1 MALKPTLAT
10 RRTCTG
16 CMACVDS
23 CAHSALESYMARDG
37 HLYVRWNRTD
47 CTGCGACSRT
57 CPVITPHKPE
67 PGKPG
72 IRAAWANDER
82 LRMKSSSGGVFAALA
97 VQTLAEGGVVFG
109 AAMKG
114 TQVVHRAVERIDD
127 LEALQGSKYQQ
138 GDLSGVYR
146 KVRKYLR
153 EGRAVLFSGV
163 PCQVAGLYG
172 MLGGKRPDNLLAVDL
187 VCSGFPSLLPLQSF
201 LKHEPYGRVETLTY
215 RDKRDGWYDDAKQRI
230 SSQDLTLYPE
240 DGTPVKLYSG
250 LVYSAF
256 GSHLTNRSSCLNCP
270 FARAHRLADL
280 TLADYWGDRDYPDQH
295 YAGLSAVVVHS
306 RKGLEA
312 ISKADLTVHPSTW
325 AKFLHSCYRMVCGR
339 HPFIRLHPGRWL
351 RTFAFTRGSYA
362 LQQHLFYVKPMT
374 LLTFPYRAW
383 GGFLFRMSGMW
394 IDRVVKHA
402 INNLDT

>member
-146 KVRKYLR
+146 KVR
-153 EGRAVLFSGV
+153 
-163 PCQVAGLYG
+163 
-172 MLGGKRPDNLLAVDL
+172 
-187 VCSGFPSLLPLQSF
+187 
-201 LKHEPYGRVETLTY
+201 
-215 RDKRDGWYDDAKQRI
+215 
-230 SSQDLTLYPE
+230 
-240 DGTPVKLYSG
+240 
-250 LVYSAF
+250 
-256 GSHLTNRSSCLNCP
+256 
-270 FARAHRLADL
+270 
-280 TLADYWGDRDYPDQH
+280 
-295 YAGLSAVVVHS
+295 
-306 RKGLEA
+306 
-312 ISKADLTVHPSTW
+312 
-325 AKFLHSCYRMVCGR
+325 
-339 HPFIRLHPGRWL
+339 
-351 RTFAFTRGSYA
+351 
-362 LQQHLFYVKPMT
+362 
-374 LLTFPYRAW
+374 
-383 GGFLFRMSGMW
+383 
-394 IDRVVKHA
+394 
-402 INNLDT
+402 